1 MKAKILK
8 LKIMII
14 ITKEEEN
21 KTFYVYMNDEKHK
34 M

>member
-14 ITKEEEN
+14 TKEVEN
-21 KTFYVYMNDEKHK
+21 KTFYVYMNDETF
-34 M
+34 

>member
-14 ITKEEEN
+14 TKEVEN